1 MGRMKE
7 GSLRSVF
14 TWDIKPGDL
23 PMNYTC
29 FKPTEPVVTTDS
41 NSCFGCLWSKQNA
54 SWLEAQHRKLRIP
67 NIVGFFWYRILAAAM
82 SETKYPTLKEACDE
96 VPGQAAPLLH
106 AFADLTAAQG
116 WQDVKV
122 QTFPTHLSAPS
133 RLAILRGISTASA
146 VERIVYPM
154 SLHQPTNFQ
163 ILSNIFPSI
172 GLGPNSKVLL
182 AIVSSDSSIVYYELS
197 EGIVSPKEVPE

>member
-1 MGRMKE
+1 PLVWSLTACRKNE
-7 GSLRSVF
+7 GG
-14 TWDIKPGDL
+14 IAEKP
-23 PMNYTC
+23 
-29 FKPTEPVVTTDS
+29 
-41 NSCFGCLWSKQNA
+41 
-54 SWLEAQHRKLRIP
+54 QHRKLRIP

-106 AFADLTAAQG
+106 AFADLTAG